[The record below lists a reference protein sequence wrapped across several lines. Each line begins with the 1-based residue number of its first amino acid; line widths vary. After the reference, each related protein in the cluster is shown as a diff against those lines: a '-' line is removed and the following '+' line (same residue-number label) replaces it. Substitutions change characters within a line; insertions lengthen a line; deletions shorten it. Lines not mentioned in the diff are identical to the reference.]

1 MRDLRHPERD
11 QEKEGIVKEE
21 VLIKMGSYST
31 LLRSQDEHFTQV
43 SGLTPPQIVF
53 VLQCTH
59 LERLRQIF
67 AFTESKKPES
77 ERASFAVYLKELAIM
92 EDGLEKLAA
101 EQKGKPG

>member
-1 MRDLRHPERD
+1 M
-11 QEKEGIVKEE
+11 KEE
-21 VLIKMGSYST
+21 VLIKMGSYSA

-43 SGLTPPQIVF
+43 SGLNPHQVVF

-67 AFTESKKPES
+67 TFTESKKPEN
-77 ERASFAVYLKELAIM
+77 ERTSFAVYLKELAIM

-101 EQKGKPG
+101 EQKGRPG